1 MHLTL
6 DKLWQFKFPGQ
17 KFNKLLQPVG
27 ELRTLRRVGSNL
39 NSVSIS
45 IANLVVTIVEHWDG
59 CAAQVAV
66 RSSDIL

>member
-17 KFNKLLQPVG
+17 KFNNLLQPVA
-27 ELRTLRRVGSNL
+27 ELRTLLRVGSNL

-45 IANLVVTIVEHWDG
+45 IVNLVVTTVEQWDG
-59 CAAQVAV
+59 CAAQLGL